1 MGRPGCHNR
10 LSDGDFMK
18 KIWVFAA
25 AFFLSSAALA
35 APADTAKAVRD
46 YAKRAEM
53 LEAQDRD
60 QRAAA
65 IRGALEDNPGSP
77 FIGHPQ
83 ADVTIVE
90 FFDYAC
96 PYCKAVE
103 PRLTA
108 LVQRDRGV
116 KLVLKEFPIL
126 TRQSMIASRMALA
139 AMKQGKYAPFHLAM
153 MRHLGPLEVSDIE
166 QMAKASGLDVAR
178 LKRDMVAPEVTDE
191 IIANFNQAR
200 AIRAFQTPAFI
211 VNGHVLGSESAN
223 INFPAEVAAARKRAN
238 P

>member
-1 MGRPGCHNR
+1 MFRSAV
-10 LSDGDFMK
+10 L
-18 KIWVFAA
+18 IAA
-25 AFFLSSAALA
+25 LLFSGAALA
-35 APADTAKAVRD
+35 APADTAKAVQD
-46 YAKRAEM
+46 YAKRMEAQQ
-53 LEAQDRD
+53 AQDRD

-65 IRGALEDNPGSP
+65 IIGALEDNPGSP
-77 FIGHPQ
+77 FIGQAQ

-103 PRLTA
+103 PRLEA
-108 LVQRDRGV
+108 LVQRDKGV

-126 TRQSMIASRMALA
+126 TKQSMIASRMALA
-139 AMKQGKYAPFHLAM
+139 AVKQGKYAPFHLAM

-166 QMAKASGLDVAR
+166 QMAKASGLDMAR

-200 AIRAFQTPAFI
+200 AIRAFQTPTFI
-211 VNGHVLGSESAN
+211 VRGHILGSESAA
-223 INFPAEVAAARKRAN
+223 INFAAEVAAARKRAN

>member
-1 MGRPGCHNR
+1 ME
-10 LSDGDFMK
+10 
-18 KIWVFAA
+18 
-25 AFFLSSAALA
+25 
-35 APADTAKAVRD
+35 ADQAK
-46 YAKRAEM
+46 
-53 LEAQDRD
+53 DRD

-65 IRGALEDNPGSP
+65 IIGALEDNPGSP
-77 FIGHPQ
+77 FLGHPQ

-103 PRLTA
+103 PRLEA
-108 LVQRDRGV
+108 LVQRDKGV

-126 TRQSMIASRMALA
+126 TKQSMIASRMALA

-153 MRHLGPLEVSDIE
+153 MRHLGPLDVSDIE
-166 QMAKASGLDVAR
+166 QMAKASGLDMAR
-178 LKRDMVAPEVTDE
+178 LKRDMNAPDVTDE

-211 VNGHVLGSESAN
+211 VRGHILGAESAA

>member
-1 MGRPGCHNR
+1 MFR
-10 LSDGDFMK
+10 FA
-18 KIWVFAA
+18 VFITAL
-25 AFFLSSAALA
+25 FISGAALA
-35 APADTAKAVRD
+35 APADTAKAVQD
-46 YAKRAEM
+46 YAKR
-53 LEAQDRD
+53 LEAQQAKDRD

-65 IRGALEDNPGSP
+65 IIGALEDNPGSP
-77 FIGHPQ
+77 FIGQPQ

-103 PRLTA
+103 PRLEA
-108 LVQRDRGV
+108 LVQHDKGV

-126 TRQSMIASRMALA
+126 TKQSMIASRMALA
-139 AMKQGKYAPFHLAM
+139 ALKQGKYAPFHLAM

-166 QMAKASGLDVAR
+166 QMANASGLDVAR
-178 LKRDMVAPEVTDE
+178 LKRDMYAPEVTDE

-211 VNGHVLGSESAN
+211 VRGHILGSESAA
-223 INFPAEVAAARKRAN
+223 INFPAEVAAARKRTN

>member
-1 MGRPGCHNR
+1 MMIR
-10 LSDGDFMK
+10 
-18 KIWVFAA
+18 FAA
-25 AFFLSSAALA
+25 FLAALFFSGAALA
-35 APADTAKAVRD
+35 APDAAKAVRD
-46 YAKRAEM
+46 YAKQAE
-53 LEAQDRD
+53 AGQAKDRD

-65 IRGALEDNPGSP
+65 IIGALEDNPGSP

-96 PYCKAVE
+96 PYCKAAE
-103 PRLTA
+103 PRLEA
-108 LVQRDRGV
+108 LVERDKGV

-126 TRQSMIASRMALA
+126 TKQSMIASRMALA
-139 AMKQGKYAPFHLAM
+139 AMRQGKYASFHLAM
-153 MRHLGPLEVSDIE
+153 MRHLGPLDVSDIE

-211 VNGHVLGSESAN
+211 VRGHILGSDSAS
-223 INFPAEVAAARKRAN
+223 INFAAEVAAARKRAN

>member
-1 MGRPGCHNR
+1 MFR
-10 LSDGDFMK
+10 FA
-18 KIWVFAA
+18 VFVTAL
-25 AFFLSSAALA
+25 FISIGALA
-35 APADTAKAVRD
+35 APADTAKAVQD
-46 YAKRAEM
+46 YAKHM
-53 LEAQDRD
+53 EAAQALDRD

-65 IRGALEDNPGSP
+65 IIGALEDGSGSP
-77 FIGHPQ
+77 FIGQPQ

-103 PRLTA
+103 PRLEA
-108 LVQRDRGV
+108 LVQRDKGV

-126 TRQSMIASRMALA
+126 TKQSMIASRMALA
-139 AMKQGKYAPFHLAM
+139 AVKQSKYAPFHLAM

-166 QMAKASGLDVAR
+166 QMAKTSGLDVAR
-178 LKRDMVAPEVTDE
+178 LKRDMYAPEVTDE

-211 VNGHVLGSESAN
+211 VRGHILSSESAS

>member
-1 MGRPGCHNR
+1 MFR
-10 LSDGDFMK
+10 
-18 KIWVFAA
+18 FAVLITA
-25 AFFLSSAALA
+25 LFISGAALA
-35 APADTAKAVRD
+35 APADTAKAVQD
-46 YAKRAEM
+46 YAKRMEAQQ
-53 LEAQDRD
+53 AQDRD

-65 IRGALEDNPGSP
+65 IIGALEDNPGSP
-77 FIGHPQ
+77 FIGQAQ

-103 PRLTA
+103 PRLEA
-108 LVQRDRGV
+108 LVQRDKGV

-126 TRQSMIASRMALA
+126 TKQSMIASRMALA

-166 QMAKASGLDVAR
+166 QMAKVSGLDMAR

-211 VNGHVLGSESAN
+211 VKGHILGAESAN

>member
-1 MGRPGCHNR
+1 MIR
-10 LSDGDFMK
+10 LAVL
-18 KIWVFAA
+18 IAA
-25 AFFLSSAALA
+25 LLVSGAALA
-35 APADTAKAVRD
+35 APDAAQAVRD
-46 YAKRAEM
+46 YARQMEIQQAK
-53 LEAQDRD
+53 DRD

-65 IRGALEDNPGSP
+65 ISGALENNPGSP
-77 FIGHPQ
+77 FLGHPQ

-103 PRLTA
+103 PRLEA
-108 LVQRDRGV
+108 LVQHDKGV

-126 TRQSMIASRMALA
+126 TKQSMVASRMALA
-139 AMKQGKYAPFHLAM
+139 AVKQGKYAPFHLAM

-211 VNGHVLGSESAN
+211 VNSHVLGDESAA
-223 INFPAEVAAARKRAN
+223 INFAAEVAAARKRAN

>member
-1 MGRPGCHNR
+1 MIRSAV
-10 LSDGDFMK
+10 LIAALFFSD
-18 KIWVFAA
+18 
-25 AFFLSSAALA
+25 AALA
-35 APADTAKAVRD
+35 APADAAKTVRD
-46 YAKRAEM
+46 YARQMETQAT
-53 LEAQDRD
+53 QDRD

-65 IRGALEDNPGSP
+65 IIGALEDNAGSP

-96 PYCKAVE
+96 PYCKAIE
-103 PRLTA
+103 PRLEA
-108 LVQRDRGV
+108 LVQRDKGV

-126 TRQSMIASRMALA
+126 TKQSMIASRMALA
-139 AMKQGKYAPFHLAM
+139 AMKQGKYAIFHLAM
-153 MRHLGPLEVSDIE
+153 MRHLGPLDVSDIE

-178 LKRDMVAPEVTDE
+178 LKRDMVAPDVTDE

-211 VNGHVLGSESAN
+211 VNGHVLGTESAA
-223 INFPAEVAAARKRAN
+223 INFAAEVAAARKRAN

>member
-1 MGRPGCHNR
+1 MIR
-10 LSDGDFMK
+10 LAVL
-18 KIWVFAA
+18 IVAL
-25 AFFLSSAALA
+25 FFSGAALA
-35 APADTAKAVRD
+35 APDAAKAVRD
-46 YAKRAEM
+46 YAKQV
-53 LEAQDRD
+53 EADQAKDRD

-65 IRGALEDNPGSP
+65 IIGALEDNPGSP

-96 PYCKAVE
+96 PYCKAIE
-103 PRLTA
+103 PRLEA
-108 LVQRDRGV
+108 LVQRDKGV

-126 TRQSMIASRMALA
+126 TKQSMIASRMALA
-139 AMKQGKYAPFHLAM
+139 AVKQGKYAPFHLAM
-153 MRHLGPLEVSDIE
+153 MRHLGPLDVSDIE

-178 LKRDMVAPEVTDE
+178 LKRDMNAPEVTDE

-211 VNGHVLGSESAN
+211 VKGHILGSDSAS
-223 INFPAEVAAARKRAN
+223 INFRAEVAAARKRAN

>member
-1 MGRPGCHNR
+1 MFR
-10 LSDGDFMK
+10 FA
-18 KIWVFAA
+18 VFITAL
-25 AFFLSSAALA
+25 FISGAALA
-35 APADTAKAVRD
+35 APADTAKAIQD
-46 YAKRAEM
+46 YAKRMEAQQ
-53 LEAQDRD
+53 AQDRD

-65 IRGALEDNPGSP
+65 IIGALEDGSP
-77 FIGHPQ
+77 FIGQPQ

-103 PRLTA
+103 PRLEA
-108 LVQRDRGV
+108 LVQHDKGV

-126 TRQSMIASRMALA
+126 TKQSMIASRMALA
-139 AMKQGKYAPFHLAM
+139 AVKQGKYAPFHLAM

-178 LKRDMVAPEVTDE
+178 LKRDMYAPEVTDE

-211 VNGHVLGSESAN
+211 VRGHILGSESAA